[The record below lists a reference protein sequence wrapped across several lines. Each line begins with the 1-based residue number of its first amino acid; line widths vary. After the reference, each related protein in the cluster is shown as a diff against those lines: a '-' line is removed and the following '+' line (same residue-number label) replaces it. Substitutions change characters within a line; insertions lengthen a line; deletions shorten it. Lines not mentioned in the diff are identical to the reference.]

1 LIIIFILEIALVV
14 MVTAFRESHI
24 DNEVKKYLHHTL
36 NAYYDGGEDKNALAL
51 GWDEIMTNLHCC
63 GVEGWEDLKKA
74 KRFVQYASAEGLG
87 RQLPESCCVLNE
99 TTGAP
104 VDPECI
110 KNGMKENYTQSYA
123 NIGCYDMFHDAIKM
137 ELTIVI
143 GVAVALAAVEL
154 LAMIFAFCLCRAAGK
169 EQDYHHYKY

>member
-1 LIIIFILEIALVV
+1 
-14 MVTAFRESHI
+14 M
-24 DNEVKKYLHHTL
+24 
-36 NAYYDGGEDKNALAL
+36 
-51 GWDEIMTNLHCC
+51 
-63 GVEGWEDLKKA
+63 
-74 KRFVQYASAEGLG
+74 
-87 RQLPESCCVLNE
+87 NE

>member
-1 LIIIFILEIALVV
+1 
-14 MVTAFRESHI
+14 M
-24 DNEVKKYLHHTL
+24 
-36 NAYYDGGEDKNALAL
+36 
-51 GWDEIMTNLHCC
+51 
-63 GVEGWEDLKKA
+63 
-74 KRFVQYASAEGLG
+74 
-87 RQLPESCCVLNE
+87 
-99 TTGAP
+99 
-104 VDPECI
+104 DPECI
-110 KNGMKENYTQSYA
+110 KIGMNENYNQSYA